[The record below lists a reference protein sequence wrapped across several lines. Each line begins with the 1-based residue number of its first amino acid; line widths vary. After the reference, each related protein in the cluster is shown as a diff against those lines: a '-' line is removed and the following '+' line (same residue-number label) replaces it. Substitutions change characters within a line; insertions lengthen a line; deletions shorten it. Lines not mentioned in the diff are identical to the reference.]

1 MKIRGVTNTFDR
13 NTIST
18 IGNSFLLLPDPDPD
32 PFISGEMKTDNLFCK
47 EERFGWITT
56 IGVGDHAKI

>member
-13 NTIST
+13 NTTST
-18 IGNSFLLLPDPDPD
+18 IGNSFLLLPDPDPYN
-32 PFISGEMKTDNLFCK
+32 SGEMKTDKNLFCK

-56 IGVGDHAKI
+56 IGVGDHAKT